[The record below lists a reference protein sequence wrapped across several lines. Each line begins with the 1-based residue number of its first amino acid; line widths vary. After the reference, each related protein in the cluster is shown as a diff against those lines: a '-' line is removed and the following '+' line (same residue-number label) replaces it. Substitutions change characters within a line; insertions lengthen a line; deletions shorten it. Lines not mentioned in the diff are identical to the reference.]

1 MKIRN
6 DEPALFLVKECKA
19 PIKKNVFCDIHLAG
33 QHGAHGSDE
42 IIACHC
48 GLQSLLQPQV
58 SRYLRF
64 VLALLV
70 AGLGASCTTQPDGR
84 TAAGISKWRVS
95 NVRTTA
101 YTHSEEGGRRN
112 AIGSRLSGSKVIS
125 AASDWSRFPLGTKFR
140 IVDTNEVFQIDD
152 YGSALIGTNTIDLYK
167 ISRLEMRRWG
177 MRHVDID
184 ILEWGSNERSLAV
197 LAPRSR
203 ISHVRRMVVALR
215 EKKPSLQPSILKF

>member
-1 MKIRN
+1 
-6 DEPALFLVKECKA
+6 
-19 PIKKNVFCDIHLAG
+19 
-33 QHGAHGSDE
+33 
-42 IIACHC
+42 
-48 GLQSLLQPQV
+48 
-58 SRYLRF
+58 
-64 VLALLV
+64 LLV